1 MVSLTHQVE
10 GLLYEA
16 ALQTGTCKTV
26 VTNSQIWSLLSKS
39 CLQII
44 HYKLTHP
51 PVTHF
56 VPQISEL
63 HNCVL
68 PNHKH
73 PKWMPKKTPR
83 PVPSTKFITSLPSS
97 TQRHLIPYLS
107 SQTHYH
113 AGHKNEQLI
122 VLTSPHKHLAQLRVP
137 HKVLYALSA
146 HDYMHK
152 DGIIACCK
160 Q

>member
-1 MVSLTHQVE
+1 MRKFKLNSNHYWKKKLK
-10 GLLYEA
+10 YIR
-16 ALQTGTCKTV
+16 TGTCKTV

-63 HNCVL
+63 YNCVL

-73 PKWMPKKTPR
+73 PKWMPKKNSTTTTFHKSSH
-83 PVPSTKFITSLPSS
+83 VLTKFSPETSD
-97 TQRHLIPYLS
+97 TLS
-107 SQTHYH
+107 SLSDTLSCRSQKWTTKSIHKLTQASSLIKSASQGALRTFGARLH
-113 AGHKNEQLI
+113 AQRWHHRL
-122 VLTSPHKHLAQLRVP
+122 L
-137 HKVLYALSA
+137 
-146 HDYMHK
+146 
-152 DGIIACCK
+152 
-160 Q
+160 